1 MQSKTKRLDDDDW
14 TGILR
19 MVNKTARQR
28 TSGAWLKRRAIE
40 VAGLLLLLVGVAAL
54 FLPGPGLLTIAAG
67 LAVLSTQY
75 AWAERLLHPL
85 KARAFRLAAEGV
97 RSWPRVAF
105 AALSA
110 LTMVAVGIL
119 WGIGFSVPRWWPV
132 AENLWLV
139 GGWATGVTIIVSGGM
154 ALGLITYS
162 YLRFRPGLAMVPVRV
177 VTPQRTWA
185 R

>member
-1 MQSKTKRLDDDDW
+1 MPWHTWNHSKTKRLDDDDW
-14 TGILR
+14 TGKLR
-19 MVNKTARQR
+19 MVVRTTKQR
-28 TSGAWLKRRAIE
+28 TTMTWIKRRGAE
-40 VAGLLLLLVGVAAL
+40 VLGLVLLLVGVAAL

-85 KARAFRLAAEGV
+85 KERAFRLAAEGV
-97 RSWPRVAF
+97 RSWPRVVF

-110 LTMVAVGIL
+110 LVMVAIGIL

-132 AENLWLV
+132 AEDLWLV
-139 GGWATGVTIIVSGGM
+139 GGWATGITIIVSGGL

-162 YLRFRPGLAMVPVRV
+162 FLRFRPGLTLVPVRV
-177 VTPQRTWA
+177 VR
-185 R
+185 

>member
-1 MQSKTKRLDDDDW
+1 M
-14 TGILR
+14 
-19 MVNKTARQR
+19 
-28 TSGAWLKRRAIE
+28 AWIKRRGAE
-40 VAGLLLLLVGVAAL
+40 VLGLVLLLVGVAAL

-97 RSWPRVAF
+97 RSWPRVVSAAF
-105 AALSA
+105 GALV
-110 LTMVAVGIL
+110 MVAIGIL
-119 WGIGFSVPRWWPV
+119 WGIGFSVPGWWPV
-132 AENLWLV
+132 AEHLWLV
-139 GGWATGVTIIVSGGM
+139 GGWATGVTIIVSGGL

-162 YLRFRPGLAMVPVRV
+162 VLRFRPGLALVPVGV
-177 VTPQRTWA
+177 VTPPRTWG